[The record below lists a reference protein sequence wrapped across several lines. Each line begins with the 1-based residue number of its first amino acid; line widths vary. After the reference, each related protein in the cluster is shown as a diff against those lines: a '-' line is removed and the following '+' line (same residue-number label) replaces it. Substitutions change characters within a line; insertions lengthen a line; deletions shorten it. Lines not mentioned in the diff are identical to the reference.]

1 MRRRET
7 KPSGE
12 RNWLKWLRKRSWWIS
27 YQESHIFINCRFIP
41 FKKEGRYWMR
51 HRVRNGKVA
60 LIMIFEWR
68 HLVTFRRK
76 RTKEETMQSNPLVSL
91 LIDVAF
97 LDSRKHFFIIIDFL
111 ILLAT
116 LHVFLFY
123 FVENDNKFSYLV
135 YFLFFLIYFY
145 YKLTNNL
152 FRIAFIRI
160 PYQTYTGVWN

>member
-68 HLVTFRRK
+68 HLVTFRRI

-97 LDSRKHFFIIIDFL
+97 LDSRKHFFYNNRFFNIVSYLTCFPFL
-111 ILLAT
+111 FRWKGQQVFIFSLFFIFLN
-116 LHVFLFY
+116 VFL
-123 FVENDNKFSYLV
+123 L
-135 YFLFFLIYFY
+135 
-145 YKLTNNL
+145 
-152 FRIAFIRI
+152 
-160 PYQTYTGVWN
+160 